1 MTMKRLAFMGD
12 AWITPHLTVLILMV
26 ILWIL
31 KKKFQDTGIG
41 LVLVR
46 RYFILILDR
55 IPSSFSTKQNVF
67 FLCFLT
73 NLQQGFKGRKREEG
87 LDPTLQKPYKDGGGC
102 IVSQEQINAWLH
114 INGQKSCARG
124 VVKPP
129 CSDMEYD
136 FRVFA
141 WLFLICYHKHP

>member
-1 MTMKRLAFMGD
+1 MTSPFDRVYCKVRLKVMTMKRLAFMGD

-41 LVLVR
+41 LVLVQ

-67 FLCFLT
+67 FC
-73 NLQQGFKGRKREEG
+73 
-87 LDPTLQKPYKDGGGC
+87 
-102 IVSQEQINAWLH
+102 
-114 INGQKSCARG
+114 
-124 VVKPP
+124 
-129 CSDMEYD
+129 
-136 FRVFA
+136 VF
-141 WLFLICYHKHP
+141 